1 MLIGRELWVY
11 CFDVSGLNVMAF
23 SGVMGVLGCFMQ
35 ELHVCNCLLG
45 GQSLEVTSLPED
57 IFSGGSETVVEGSVV
72 WLYCQVNSTAST
84 LTVTWSKDGAS
95 LVQDVPHI
103 RMRSSSDDTST
114 TLLLVLDNLQAS
126 DSGVYRCTAQDG
138 GETARGNALTLTGL
152 SVD

>member
-1 MLIGRELWVY
+1 MCFCVSIGVE
-11 CFDVSGLNVMAF
+11 S
-23 SGVMGVLGCFMQ
+23 
-35 ELHVCNCLLG
+35 
-45 GQSLEVTSLPED
+45 QSLVVTSLPED

-84 LTVTWSKDGAS
+84 LRVTWSKDGAS

-103 RMRSSSDDTST
+103 RMRNSSDDTST

-126 DSGVYRCTAQDG
+126 DSGVYQCTAQDG
-138 GETARGNALTLTGL
+138 GETAMGTALTLTGL